1 MAAGSSRSQSRLPG
15 TDAIYTWNG
24 VTGPGSVITV
34 TGAGATTINGATSI
48 TATTELG
55 GKMTFNF
62 ETGAWSYTG
71 PQTVAATTN
80 ELFNYTIVD
89 GDGDTSSSTLTV
101 TVVNDN
107 VPTTTPVTA
116 TVDDDALGGNADWLG
131 RSRCQR
137 RARSPAS
144 ASEAIYNGTLGVNF
158 GPDGAGTTTFA
169 QLQGTTVSI
178 GTETATLAWNAVT
191 NVLTATGPRG
201 VLFTV
206 ALTNPATGA
215 YTVTLVGQRPC
226 TVR

>member
-1 MAAGSSRSQSRLPG
+1 MADFDDLIAALTGLFPPPSISGDLDINDDFGTDGGRIQSITIPLAG

-24 VTGPGSVITV
+24 VTGAGSVITV

-116 TVDDDALGGNADWLG
+116 TVDDDALGGNADWHG
-131 RSRCQR
+131 RS
-137 RARSPAS
+137 
-144 ASEAIYNGTLGVNF
+144 
-158 GPDGAGTTTFA
+158 
-169 QLQGTTVSI
+169 
-178 GTETATLAWNAVT
+178 
-191 NVLTATGPRG
+191 
-201 VLFTV
+201 
-206 ALTNPATGA
+206 
-215 YTVTLVGQRPC
+215 
-226 TVR
+226 